1 MRPQQMLAQLP
12 PLPGSVDAGID
23 SSGHTAHEQ
32 IILHLD
38 ERGFVPFHPA
48 LAETF
53 GHKAAIFVG
62 MSLYWTRHSLRN
74 QPHRG
79 GWFNMSMPQWQQSIG
94 LSRSEQASVRETLMQ
109 ASILEEMLI
118 GQPAVMH
125 YRINVAALAEALAG
139 KASGLAKPTWDAV
152 GSWLRS
158 CKVYY
163 KPLADVAGNIAAG
176 LYLSYLLQC
185 HRDRVR
191 LGQLDNG
198 CITVSQDDI
207 AVALTLGTK
216 VQRNARDRLKKAG
229 LIQESGA
236 GGRLV
241 RINFDAVLMCLRGQ
255 AIKPLKG
262 RRNKQSPLFQ
272 VVAPAPLQ
280 QQPAQPEAAAGLQLG
295 FAQPTTPATAT
306 APKAPQAAAAGLD
319 LSGLGIA
326 FGQLTLN
333 LARPPAP
340 APAQRSRD
348 LLMAFLADE
357 TPARQLV
364 GNRQV
369 EASEADGCQQG
380 SDARKSNADKG
391 LGEGDVTGCVAADQ
405 APKNAVSCNLEI
417 AETCKQELPFPA
429 TYIQEGIS
437 INTTTT
443 TNTRE
448 EVNSSSGS
456 GVENSSDTVEE
467 GTDEQATGQPD
478 ALIFPAKL
486 SVSQRAAVASV
497 VNRLPEAERQE
508 FLDELHGTLESGKS
522 LRSPAGWLNGII
534 AKKNK
539 GEVIAFS
546 YAAEVAADRNSMMTR
561 EKFAALGAK
570 LGISENGQER
580 FIADIDM
587 AEAMRFLKPGIVY
600 VMRNSGTLVMFDNS
614 TNVIRIK
621 RNDSPAW
628 AVTTS
633 AGPLIKAMRA
643 KAIEIYEGGEK

>member
-38 ERGFVPFHPA
+38 DRGFVPFHPA

-62 MSLYWTRHSLRN
+62 MALYWTRHSLRN
-74 QPHRG
+74 TPQRG
-79 GWFNMSMPQWQQSIG
+79 GWFHMSMPQWQQAIG
-94 LSRSEQASVRETLMQ
+94 LTRSEQATVRETLMQ
-109 ASILEEMLI
+109 AGILEEMLH
-118 GQPAVMH
+118 GQPAVMN
-125 YRINVAALAEALAG
+125 YRINVAALTEALSG
-139 KASGLAKPTWDAV
+139 KASGLARPTMEAV
-152 GSWLRS
+152 SSWLRS

-198 CITVSQDDI
+198 CISVSQDDI

-229 LIQESGA
+229 LIQESGV
-236 GGRLV
+236 GGNLV

-262 RRNKQSPLFQ
+262 RRNKQSPLSQ
-272 VVAPAPLQ
+272 TTAPAPLQ

-295 FAQPTTPATAT
+295 LPAPSTPIAPAV
-306 APKAPQAAAAGLD
+306 PKAPQAAAAALD

-333 LARPPAP
+333 LPRPIAQVPQ
-340 APAQRSRD
+340 QRSRD

-357 TPARQLV
+357 PPRRQLV

-369 EASEADGCQQG
+369 EASGADGGKQ
-380 SDARKSNADKG
+380 DAAARKSNADKG
-391 LGEGDVTGCVAADQ
+391 LGEGAETGSVVVGQ
-405 APKNAVSCNLEI
+405 AQKNAVSCNLEI

-429 TYIQEGIS
+429 TSIQEGFS

-443 TNTRE
+443 TSTCE
-448 EVNSSSGS
+448 EVTGSSGS
-456 GVENSSDTVEE
+456 GVENSSNTGEE
-467 GTDEQATGQPD
+467 KTAEQDAGQPE

-486 SVSQRAAVASV
+486 TDSQRAAVASV
-497 VNRLPEAERQE
+497 VNRLPETERQE
-508 FLDELHGTLESGKS
+508 FLDELHGTLESGKT

-534 AKKNK
+534 AKRND
-539 GEVIAFS
+539 GEVIAFT
-546 YAAEVAADRNSMMTR
+546 YAAEVAALRNPVMTR
-561 EKFAALGAK
+561 EKFSALGTNFGVSA
-570 LGISENGQER
+570 NGQER
-580 FIADIDM
+580 FMADIDM

-600 VMRNSGTLVMFDNS
+600 VMRNGGTLVMLDSS

-628 AVTTS
+628 AVTTN
-633 AGPLIKAMRA
+633 AGPLVKAIRA
-643 KAIEIYEGGEK
+643 KAIGIYEGGE